1 MAPRTGTKTLTRT
14 AAAVADEPAEESFPQ
29 RRRPDL
35 SRFRLQV
42 DRQTKGSY
50 TTIEAANQAGL
61 AIKTAYPVVQVGV
74 YDTVEGV
81 NTIIE
86 IA

>member
-1 MAPRTGTKTLTRT
+1 MAPRDATKTLTKSAPRE
-14 AAAVADEPAEESFPQ
+14 EPAEESFGQ
-29 RRRPDL
+29 RRRPEV

-50 TTIEAANQAGL
+50 TTIEAAQQAGL

-86 IA
+86 PA

>member
-1 MAPRTGTKTLTRT
+1 MAPREGTKTLTRK
-14 AAAVADEPAEESFPQ
+14 VAAEEPVEEPSGQ
-29 RRRPDL
+29 RRPEL

-50 TTIEAANQAGL
+50 TTIEAAQQAGL
-61 AIKTAYPVVQVGV
+61 AIKTAHPIVQVGV
-74 YDTVEGV
+74 YDSVEGV

-86 IA
+86 PA

>member
-1 MAPRTGTKTLTRT
+1 MAPRDGAKILTKS
-14 AAAVADEPAEESFPQ
+14 VMVEEPAEELFGQ

-50 TTIEAANQAGL
+50 TTIEAAQVAGL
-61 AIKTAYPVVQVGV
+61 AIKTAFPVVQVGV
-74 YDTVEGV
+74 YDTVDGV

-86 IA
+86 AA